1 MCRRKISKSEKKNCK
16 GFPPHRAKL
25 KFRVITI
32 VSSGRSSGDSGRNSD
47 GGSDGGSEGES
58 TGESSSCAVKWFEA
72 T

>member
-32 VSSGRSSGDSGRNSD
+32 VSSGDGSGDGVSGDDASSDGVSVVISCSDSSGGSGS
-47 GGSDGGSEGES
+47 GG
-58 TGESSSCAVKWFEA
+58 W
-72 T
+72 